1 MIIPSRIINP
11 DVVVAD
17 ARKVSNVQVADAPP
31 PGWFP
36 PGWFPPPPGGVPPP
50 PGPATTDADA
60 SVANATAQM
69 RFILFIFE
77 LLSFKGYW
85 KYTPW
90 KFCDV
95 PDGLVTAE
103 IDGADEQPSVVQT
116 IETDPELLLMDGT
129 FA

>member
-1 MIIPSRIINP
+1 MEFMQFLMKI
-11 DVVVAD
+11 
-17 ARKVSNVQVADAPP
+17 RKS
-31 PGWFP
+31 F
-36 PGWFPPPPGGVPPP
+36 
-50 PGPATTDADA
+50 
-60 SVANATAQM
+60 
-69 RFILFIFE
+69 LF
-77 LLSFKGYW
+77 KDYW

>member
-1 MIIPSRIINP
+1 MIIPSRMINP
-11 DVVVAD
+11 DVVVED
-17 ARKVSNVQVADAPP
+17 ARKVSNVQVADEPP

-36 PGWFPPPPGGVPPP
+36 PGWFPPP
-50 PGPATTDADA
+50 GPAMTTADA
-60 SVANATAQM
+60 IVANATVQM

-77 LLSFKGYW
+77 LLSFKDYW

-95 PDGLVTAE
+95 PEGLVTAE